1 MTTAGEQNALL
12 LFCAQKAF
20 VKRFV
25 IIVDILTGLLY
36 NI

>member
-12 LFCAQKAF
+12 FFCAPAAF

-25 IIVDILTGLLY
+25 IIVDILSGLLY